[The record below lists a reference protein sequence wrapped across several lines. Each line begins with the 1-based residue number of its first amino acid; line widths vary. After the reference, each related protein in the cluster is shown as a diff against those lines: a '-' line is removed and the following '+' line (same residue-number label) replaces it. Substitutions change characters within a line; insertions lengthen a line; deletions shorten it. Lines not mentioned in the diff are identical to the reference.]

1 MIKIPIETVFTKIK
15 EQKGISDAEIEE
27 KIKAKMAQ
35 LSGLV
40 SREGAAHI
48 VANELGVKVI
58 AKTSGRIK
66 INEIL
71 SGMRDIE
78 VVGKVTNVFEVRQFA
93 KADSMGQV
101 GSFIVGDESGTIR
114 IVCWG
119 SQADVLKSIEQGTIV
134 KVQNGYVRDN
144 QGRIEIHVNDR
155 ARVLV
160 NPSGESVGE
169 VARPAFAAGGN
180 REPAKRKLIADLKE
194 DDTNVEIMGTI
205 VQAFDPRFFEVCP
218 SCSKRAKLQE
228 DGTVRCEAHGAVEP
242 AYSYVMNV
250 MVDDGSDAARV
261 VFFKNQAERLLKKAP
276 EAMLLYK
283 NEPMLFEDVKTDLL
297 GNQIRVVG
305 RAQKNAMFDRVEF
318 VAQLVDPEPSPADEL
333 KKLGGQ

>member
-1 MIKIPIETVFTKIK
+1 MIKIPIETVFQKIR
-15 EQKGISDAEIEE
+15 EQKGISDAEIED
-27 KIKAKMAQ
+27 KIKAKTAQ

-66 INEIL
+66 IGEIL

-78 VVGKVTNVFEVRQFA
+78 VVGKVTNVFDIRQFA
-93 KADSMGQV
+93 KADGMGQV

-119 SQADVLKSIEQGTIV
+119 AQADVIKSLSPDSIV

-144 QGRIEIHVNDR
+144 SGRIEIHVNDR
-155 ARVLV
+155 ARVVV
-160 NPSGESVGE
+160 NPPGENVGE
-169 VARPAFAAGGN
+169 VAKSSFAGTG

-194 DDTNVEIMGTI
+194 DDSNVEIMGTI
-205 VQAFDPRFFEVCP
+205 VQAFDPRFYEVCP
-218 SCSKRAKLQE
+218 SCQKRARLQE
-228 DGTVRCEAHGAVEP
+228 DGTVRCEAHGTVEP
-242 AYSYVMNV
+242 AYSFVMNL

-261 VFFKNQAERLLKKAP
+261 VFFKNQAERLLKKTP
-276 EAMLLYK
+276 EAMLVYK

-318 VAQLVDPEPSPADEL
+318 VAQLVDPDPNPADEL
-333 KKLGGQ
+333 KKMEGQ